1 MKRFMFG
8 MFLFTGIV
16 FPSVRASA
24 ACGLCECGCRGVEDR
39 TPGWSADV
47 DGRQVSFGFEGLR
60 GQYTQVLPRL
70 SWAASRGR
78 FGGAVPVIHV
88 DASGAAAQTGL
99 GNPVLT
105 GDLWSGPWTFSAQV
119 ELPLG
124 DDDKGMAA
132 DHTGILP
139 FVAYTIQKNGWSLT
153 PRLGYRHSFGGEE
166 HGHGMGHHVPLVVN
180 PHADK
185 EFVYQWAAS
194 RDAWTAYLDGQHALK
209 GEEKG
214 IGFAAAGL
222 AYKKALRAGPSVRV
236 WGEAPLTAP
245 RRFEWKIGAGI
256 EGRF

>member
-1 MKRFMFG
+1 MKRILFGVFFMAG
-8 MFLFTGIV
+8 VVFL
-16 FPSVRASA
+16 SARAEA

-47 DGRQVSFGFEGLR
+47 DARQVAFGFEGLR
-60 GQYTQVLPRL
+60 GQYTQMLPRL
-70 SWAASRGR
+70 SWTGSRGR
-78 FGGAVPVIHV
+78 LGGVLPLIRLDVR
-88 DASGAAAQTGL
+88 DASAETGL

-105 GDLWSGPWTFSAQV
+105 GDLWSGPWTFSAQM

-132 DHTGILP
+132 DHTGVLP
-139 FVAYTIQKNGWSLT
+139 FVSYTFERKGWSLT
-153 PRLGYRHSFGGEE
+153 PRLGYRHSFDGEE
-166 HGHGMGHHVPLVVN
+166 HAHGMGHHVPLVVN

-185 EFVYQWAAS
+185 EFVYQWTVL
-194 RDAWTAYLDGQHALK
+194 RKAWTAYLDGQHALK

-214 IGFAAAGL
+214 IGFAAAGV
-222 AYKKALRAGPSVRV
+222 AYKKILRAGPSLRL

-245 RRFEWKIGAGI
+245 RRFDWKVGAGL